1 MTKTIQTTRTDT
13 GAPVNVLIEYRG
25 APPKVVYFPRST
37 YRVWVVAT
45 GRNFGYTAKVTRNG
59 RIVFETADVY
69 ATRETAADF
78 ALDYIETRE
87 SVTPGSLVES

>member
-13 GAPVNVLIEYRG
+13 GAPVNALIEYRG
-25 APPKVVYFPRST
+25 TLAKIVYFPRAI

-45 GRNFGYTAKVTRNG
+45 GRNFAYTAKVTRNG
-59 RIVFETADVY
+59 RTVFETADVY
-69 ATRETAADF
+69 ATRETAVDF